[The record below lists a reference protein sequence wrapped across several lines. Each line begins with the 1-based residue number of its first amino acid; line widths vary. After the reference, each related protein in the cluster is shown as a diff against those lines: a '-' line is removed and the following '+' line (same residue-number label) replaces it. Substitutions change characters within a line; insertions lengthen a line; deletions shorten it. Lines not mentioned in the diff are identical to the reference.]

1 MKYSADHDASLSLTC
16 RALTLTC
23 RAERGYVVA
32 VLAGDLGTAS
42 APALREQLI
51 SLLRPAATRLILDLS
66 AVEHADASGLAVLVG
81 SGRRAGLR
89 GGSLRLAA
97 PSPEVARVLSATGI
111 DRHLDI
117 FPPCGPRSLTSSP
130 ALLTIG
136 LGPLPGGA
144 GCVCACLGP
153 RPPSRT
159 WPSTARPGECATPP
173 PARQGPVHPRLRR
186 RAADLPR
193 RGEHAVRAP
202 ARPCASPPAPCAA
215 GPLRPAVARCTS
227 CAARHSVSII

>member
-23 RAERGYVVA
+23 RAERGYIVA

-117 FPPCGPRSLTSSP
+117 FPTVRAAITGQF
-130 ALLTIG
+130 I
-136 LGPLPGGA
+136 
-144 GCVCACLGP
+144 
-153 RPPSRT
+153 RT
-159 WPSTARPGECATPP
+159 ANDRARP
-173 PARQGPVHPRLRR
+173 
-186 RAADLPR
+186 AA
-193 RGEHAVRAP
+193 GRAP
-202 ARPCASPPAPCAA
+202 AASVPA
-215 GPLRPAVARCTS
+215 
-227 CAARHSVSII
+227 